1 MWLKRSRHPSLI
13 CEPQTDQRARP
24 SLQVTLWQVPRCGAE
39 AHAHMSCY
47 MAVKP
52 WYRAQTPVGIQPT
65 ASTHQLCRRKIQIVS
80 SIQTG
85 GNKPPPPVLITSSHN
100 FLSFER
106 QSVIIH
112 AKRVPEHFVN
122 NDSQPNRTTAI
133 QCEKIK
139 KKEKK
144 KKNSSTTINFL
155 SLGENKLVSC
165 LCSEGWLFNTITIGT
180 GMPEWK
186 DVHGEDLLQERPL
199 FPPLFPMVT

>member
-1 MWLKRSRHPSLI
+1 MNRRLI
-13 CEPQTDQRARP
+13 SAHD
-24 SLQVTLWQVPRCGAE
+24 LLFKLHFDRCLAAE
-39 AHAHMSCY
+39 LRRTHTSCY

-52 WYRAQTPVGIQPT
+52 WYRAQTPVSIQPT

-85 GNKPPPPVLITSSHN
+85 GNNPPRPSLNYKQPQFFFYH
-100 FLSFER
+100 LSDNLSLFM
-106 QSVIIH
+106 QNMCQNILSTMI
-112 AKRVPEHFVN
+112 
-122 NDSQPNRTTAI
+122 PNRTV
-133 QCEKIK
+133 QQLFSVKRLK
-139 KKEKK
+139 KRNK